1 MALRIWITG
10 GVVLGGAEFAG
21 DTEYGAV
28 VRYNAV
34 GKFMETEDIHLDTK
48 FNCQE
53 IKRATS
59 S

>member
-1 MALRIWITG
+1 M
-10 GVVLGGAEFAG
+10 LGGAEFAG